1 MLIGSSV
8 GAMLAT
14 FPKPIEAGVIAD
26 VIARVGIILFIIEVA
41 VFSAEVAVEDKLVIV
56 VTKDVPPLYFRS
68 TQ

>member
-1 MLIGSSV
+1 MLIGSAV

-26 VIARVGIILFIIEVA
+26 VIARVGIILFIIEFV
-41 VFSAEVAVEDKLVIV
+41 VFNADVAVEDKLVIV
-56 VTKDVPPLYFRS
+56 VINDAPPLQFRS